1 MALTK
6 GEIAE
11 TVERKAFSLYL
22 HFCGILSISRRFS
35 ELGML
40 AGGVI
45 MMLGAIRI
53 PHHTVLAK
61 ERRLGGI
68 LHGGCTLGCCTA
80 LARRAAFSCEHLL
93 LKGDIWL

>member
-45 MMLGAIRI
+45 MMLGVVSIT
-53 PHHTVLAK
+53 HYTVLVE
-61 ERRLGGI
+61 ERWLRGI
-68 LHGGCTLGCCTA
+68 LHWCCTLGSSTILASRTA
-80 LARRAAFSCEHLL
+80 FCREHLL
-93 LKGDIWL
+93 RQGDVWL

>member
-11 TVERKAFSLYL
+11 TVERKAFSLYF

-40 AGGVI
+40 AGGFI
-45 MMLGAIRI
+45 MMLDVVSIT
-53 PHHTVLAK
+53 HHTVLVE
-61 ERRLGGI
+61 ERWLRRI
-68 LHGGCTLGCCTA
+68 LHRGCTLGSCTV
-80 LARRAAFSCEHLL
+80 LASRTAFCREHLL
-93 LKGDIWL
+93 RQGDVWL